1 MNRKKPYIIA
11 GVSILIILIGISL
24 GTIGYVYTTAKTIDN
39 VFVENVYIEDLAVGG
54 LTQEEAQAK
63 LEQDIADEMSKHTV
77 VFTNGEISKEVPL
90 SDLGI
95 TYNINEII
103 DQAFKVGHDKGL
115 FEKYQI
121 AKNGV
126 SPEQHFSLSKT
137 IDDSKLDTVLNSFSE
152 AFYKEPVN
160 ATLERVNRQFIT
172 TKDIDGQVLN
182 ITETKARAL
191 EALEAYVHDA
201 THATESNNIQVDVA
215 LDAVKAECS
224 EASLED
230 IQTLVASFSTSFNNA
245 SPNRNANLKVACDKI
260 TTMLLADETF
270 KLSNYLEPFTEAA
283 GYKNA
288 GVIVNGKVEDGI
300 GGGVC
305 QVAST
310 LYNAVL
316 LTDLEIVMRQNH
328 SLAVSY
334 VPLGRDATYSTDAI
348 DFQFKNNSG
357 SPIFIEGYC
366 ENNQVIINIYGHK
379 SLKSEYDIKFAS
391 ELIETVPAPATK
403 YEDDPTLPEG
413 KEVVDVKAL
422 DGKRVKLYKIY
433 LKDGKEVNRVLVN
446 TSYYKARAAVVKRG
460 TKKAPT
466 ASQPPVDQPTV
477 APNVPSTNQSNPQEM
492 PTPSTEPITNPD
504 PFNQNIE
511 PDPFDLP
518 TEPLEDDGFAV
529 VQD

>member
-1 MNRKKPYIIA
+1 MNRNKPYVMI
-11 GVSILIILIGISL
+11 GVIVLVILIGISL
-24 GTIGYVYTTAKTIDN
+24 GTIGYVYTKAKTIDN
-39 VFVENVYIEDLAVGG
+39 VFVDNVYIEDLAVGG
-54 LTQEEAQAK
+54 LTQEEAKAK
-63 LEQDIADEMSKHTV
+63 LEQDITNEMSKHTV

-90 SDLGI
+90 LDLGI

-121 AKNGV
+121 AQNGI
-126 SPEQHFSLSKT
+126 SPKQQFSLSKE
-137 IDDSKLDTVLNSFSE
+137 IDDSKLDTILKGFSE

-172 TKDIDGQVLN
+172 TKEVNGQALN
-182 ITETKARAL
+182 IEDTKAKAL
-191 EALEAYVHDA
+191 EQLNAYVHDVNE
-201 THATESNNIQVDVA
+201 TDQKRIQVDVVT
-215 LDAVKAECS
+215 DVVPAECT

-230 IQTLVASFSTSFNNA
+230 IQTLVASFSTSYNNA
-245 SPNRNANLKVACDKI
+245 SPNRNANLKVACEKI
-260 TTMLLADETF
+260 TTMLLANETF

-310 LYNAVL
+310 LYNAIL

-328 SLAVSY
+328 SLSVSY

-357 SPIFIEGYC
+357 APIFIEGYC

-403 YEDDPTLPEG
+403 YVDDPTLPEG

-433 LKDGKEVNRVLVN
+433 YKDSQEVKRVLVN
-446 TSYYKARAAVVKRG
+446 TSYYKARAAVIKRG
-460 TKKAPT
+460 TKKMPVVS
-466 ASQPPVDQPTV
+466 ASPQLPTV
-477 APNVPSTNQSNPQEM
+477 TPN
-492 PTPSTEPITNPD
+492 TPSDTLQQPIDSDPQTISTSPD
-504 PFNQNIE
+504 SSAQTTDVIPSIDPEFL
-511 PDPFDLP
+511 PFDQ
-518 TEPLEDDGFAV
+518 TEDDGFAI